1 MVARL
6 LALLVGLRVLDSE
19 GCRSALAVQCRA
31 LLDQRPLLGPELL
44 KLFRGRWYPQLAN
57 LALRRFELLNNN
69 CIRYMDVAQDI
80 IDGDHLD
87 TVMATFDLL
96 HRLKPMPDT

>member
-1 MVARL
+1 MLVELVRDNNGQQLGMTEEVLARL

-57 LALRRFELLNNN
+57 LALLRFELLNNN
-69 CIRYMDVAQDI
+69 CMR
-80 IDGDHLD
+80 
-87 TVMATFDLL
+87 
-96 HRLKPMPDT
+96 